1 MSQEEEIYLKY
12 EDLIEEFDLD
22 ENELSERLQQKIQQI
37 QELCDEF
44 DECEE
49 EEEDEILL
57 KIQAMDDGICAD
69 LGSVIAKIKE
79 EEEKEEGGAKGDGN
93 DKGDGKENN
102 MSDGGQTNTN
112 SDAPSWRF
120 WM

>member
-79 EEEKEEGGAKGDGN
+79 EEEEGGAKGNGN